1 MENVGEYR
9 GQRSPA
15 YPIDSGRPQSF
26 LLRQCSGLAS
36 AKKHEFSHG
45 QKPLP
50 LLWADAKLEG
60 LDSGVQLAAA
70 KRTLSVLRGENSSA
84 LPSDGAVGRFLQSVV
99 RKILGNILECRS
111 DAGVPGAFDSRFPD

>member
-1 MENVGEYR
+1 MLGNTEG
-9 GQRSPA
+9 
-15 YPIDSGRPQSF
+15 SGALLILWTAAGLCLFSF
-26 LLRQCSGLAS
+26 VNASGLAS

-70 KRTLSVLRGENSSA
+70 KRTLSVLRGENPSA
-84 LPSDGAVGRFLQSVV
+84 LPADGAVGRLFWSLLCVKCWGISW
-99 RKILGNILECRS
+99 K
-111 DAGVPGAFDSRFPD
+111 AGERCWCSWRF